1 MSESWC
7 WDGWEKKVEN
17 PFLLPQLW
25 QYWWREERH
34 REIARGGEGGEECG
48 WSWVHGRAKRPETNG
63 TEQEDLQQNI
73 ITWSFAGIIV
83 LAGMTWRTHKLTV
96 GDHSSLDLT
105 LGFRVD
111 RPETGTDGE
120 VQSWEK
126 HYWYN
131 IKYNSTLAIIMVAG
145 HTLSRVFTNQMVE
158 DKMRKNLSYFT
169 KMLR

>member
-7 WDGWEKKVEN
+7 WDSREKKVEN
-17 PFLLPQLW
+17 RFLLPQLW
-25 QYWWREERH
+25 QYCWREERH
-34 REIARGGEGGEECG
+34 GEIARGGEGGEE
-48 WSWVHGRAKRPETNG
+48 RMRFAETNG

-73 ITWSFAGIIV
+73 ITWSFAGIIA
-83 LAGMTWRTHKLTV
+83 LAEMTWRTHNLTV
-96 GDHSSLDLT
+96 GDHSSVEPT

-111 RPETGTDGE
+111 RAETGRDGE

-131 IKYNSTLAIIMVAG
+131 IKYNSTLAIRMVAR
-145 HTLSRVFTNQMVE
+145 HALWRVFTNQIVE
-158 DKMRKNLSYFT
+158 DQMRKNLSYFT